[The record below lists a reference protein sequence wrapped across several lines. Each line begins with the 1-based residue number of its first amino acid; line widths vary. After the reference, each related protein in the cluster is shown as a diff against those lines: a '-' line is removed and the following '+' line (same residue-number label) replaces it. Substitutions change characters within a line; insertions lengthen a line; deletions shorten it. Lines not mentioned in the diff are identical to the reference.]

1 MGESP
6 CDSRQTRSPISPKRY
21 KEHVRTIGAEFRD
34 MNEPIRRLIIHKVV
48 LNNFKSYGG
57 ETTIGP
63 FHKRFTSIVGPNGSG
78 KSNVIDAMLFVFG
91 FRAKQIRF
99 DKLSEL
105 IHNSK
110 YYMVKNNGKP
120 LQSMKVS
127 IHFVEILDHDPD
139 SDDYDIIEGSGMV
152 ISREVSSD
160 NTSKYRLN
168 GTVCTQKQISNAL
181 KSYGMDLY
189 NNRFLILQGE
199 VEQIS
204 QMKPKATKPDEEGLL
219 EYLEDIIGTN
229 QYLEQINQAFEKYE
243 ELQEQYQQFFNR
255 TMVTQNEIQDML
267 PGKEEAD
274 LYLSK
279 ENLFHRYSYLLIKN
293 ELNGLKGDMDKLLDE
308 VESIKENLKAHNEEI
323 STVLEQKNEMVKNLN
338 KMESEM
344 RKLTGKQKEYGE
356 EFKKFCNKDE
366 DLRMQLLHEVKKVEE
381 KTKLIRSLTTKI
393 PELENKSKIK
403 LDESDQLK
411 KKIPKLQEDLEMAE
425 KELEETKRSLASE
438 TSELMQKLQ
447 VYEKELA
454 PVQEKYDAL
463 KNELELIETNLQ
475 LIDKSVEEDKTRKM
489 SLETDLSSTRIT
501 LQSNKENLK
510 SLRGKIDGCEQKSK
524 RILSDLIQVEKQIS
538 ETNTNLINARVTYES
553 AKNEVGQNKFYS
565 NIHDF
570 VKKLSKSDAKI
581 HGQFGDLVRVDEM
594 FEKCFLA
601 ICGAYLE
608 VFVVETPE
616 VATKIFNQLR
626 QNNLGK
632 VTCIAVSIIAS
643 NINKDSDV
651 GRYGY
656 LSKYVY
662 PNTNDERAE
671 KVVKCIHHYTRDV
684 IVVENIDE
692 ADEMARRTNKRVV
705 TLNGEVIE
713 KDGRITGGGLSK
725 NLNKFKQSKKYNK
738 DDITSIYNKMEEY
751 ERELKE
757 LKSLQSRL
765 NIEKDQNELQIRE
778 LNFSLDATKRKI
790 NSDEDYLRELETSLA
805 SLNKNLQNRDNAS
818 ELKKLKDKHHEIEKM
833 KAEVYKHLSERK
845 QNVDRCLNQ
854 VENVGGGALA
864 ASKAKVA
871 TCESNLAH
879 LRKVIED
886 LRDQYAVLAGESQ
899 KYSRDLTRLETDIQQ
914 HKMREKNLE
923 NQLDQLEEEASKIN
937 EQLIEVNNQLG
948 EMNGKHSELNENIQK
963 MSAQIKEHDMLV
975 LSLRNK
981 QNACEK
987 SISGLKNLVKQK
999 TDKLNESR
1007 KLYNSSSLTL
1017 RQSSEFTELYNQ
1029 TMKMDTLSIQPLT
1042 NQDST
1047 ESSDQRM
1054 DEDDR
1059 SGEAIDVI
1067 ENKKNNKDTDIDE
1080 IDGSNMD
1087 NGNID
1092 ANDAMSTD
1100 DSLSVADNRSELLSF
1115 DKLDS
1120 DGDKVVDNK
1129 ELVVKKE
1136 KVDDIDEFLGDVNSL
1151 NHKIQS
1157 LKNQLTNVPNLSIIE
1172 SFIEKVNDFSKK
1184 KQKLLQLQNQ
1194 RDEAK
1199 LLHEN
1204 LSFKRKSEFLF
1215 NFEIIANKLKEI
1227 YQMITLGGDAELE
1240 LVDATEPFTEGVLF
1254 SVRPVK
1260 KSWKQI
1266 YNLSGGEK
1274 TLSSLALVFAL
1285 HHYKPNPVYFM
1296 DEIDA
1301 ALDFRNVSIIAQS
1314 IKERTK
1320 DAQFIIIS
1328 LRNQMFEMCNKM
1340 VGIYKTFD
1348 VTKSIPI
1355 NPLMYQNKD
1364 ENIKS

>member
-6 CDSRQTRSPISPKRY
+6 SDSRQGRSPASHKRY

-120 LQSMKVS
+120 LQSMKV
-127 IHFVEILDHDPD
+127 E
-139 SDDYDIIEGSGMV
+139 MV

-274 LYLSK
+274 SYLSK
-279 ENLFHRYSYLLIKN
+279 ENLFHRYSYLLVKN
-293 ELNGLKGDMDKLLDE
+293 ELNDLKGDMDKMVEE
-308 VESIKENLKAHNEEI
+308 VESIKENLKTHNEEI
-323 STVLEQKNEMVKNLN
+323 ATVLEQKNEITKNLN
-338 KMESEM
+338 KMESEI

-356 EFKKFCNKDE
+356 EFKKLCNKDE

-393 PELENKSKIK
+393 PELENKS
-403 LDESDQLK
+403 
-411 KKIPKLQEDLEMAE
+411 

-475 LIDKSVEEDKTRKM
+475 LIDKSVDEDKTRKM

-501 LQSNKENLK
+501 LQSNTENLK
-510 SLRGKIDGCEQKSK
+510 SLRGKIEGCEQKSK
-524 RILSDLIQVEKQIS
+524 RILSDLMEVEKQIS
-538 ETNTNLINARVTYES
+538 EKNTSLINARVTYES
-553 AKNEVGQNKFYS
+553 AKNEVGQNKFHS

-570 VKKLSKSDAKI
+570 VKRLSKSDGNI

-632 VTCIAVSIIAS
+632 VTCIAVSIITS
-643 NINKDSDV
+643 STNKDSDV

-662 PNTNDERAE
+662 PNTNDEKAE
-671 KVVKCIHHYTRDV
+671 KVIKCIHHYTRDV

-725 NLNKFKQSKKYNK
+725 NLNKFKQSKQYNK
-738 DDITSIYNKMEEY
+738 EDINSIYNKMEEY

-757 LKSLQSRL
+757 LKNRQSRL

-790 NSDEDYLRELETSLA
+790 NSDEEYLKELEASLA
-805 SLNKNLQNRDNAS
+805 SLNKNLQNEDNAS
-818 ELKKLKDKHHEIEKM
+818 ELRHLKNKYYETERRKG
-833 KAEVYKHLSERK
+833 EVYKQLSERK
-845 QNVDRCLNQ
+845 EKVDRCLKQ

-871 TCESNLAH
+871 HCEANLAQ

-886 LRDQYAVLAGESQ
+886 LRDEYAVLAGESQ

-914 HKMREKNLE
+914 HKIREKNLE

-937 EQLIEVNNQLG
+937 QELIEVNNQLN
-948 EMNGKHSELNENIQK
+948 EMNAKHSELNENLQK

-975 LSLRNK
+975 LNLRNK
-981 QNACEK
+981 QNASEK
-987 SISGLKNLVKQK
+987 SISALKNLVKQK
-999 TDKLNESR
+999 TDKLHESR
-1007 KLYNSSSLTL
+1007 KLYNSSSKTL
-1017 RQSSEFTELYNQ
+1017 RQSGEANELYNQ
-1029 TMKMDTLSIQPLT
+1029 TMKMDTLSIQPASI
-1042 NQDST
+1042 QDST
-1047 ESSDQRM
+1047 ENLEQRM
-1054 DEDDR
+1054 DEDDD
-1059 SGEAIDVI
+1059 SGEATGIG
-1067 ENKKNNKDTDIDE
+1067 ENKENKDVEMSE
-1080 IDGSNMD
+1080 IDGPNLVH
-1087 NGNID
+1087 GHLD

-1100 DSLSVADNRSELLSF
+1100 DSLS
-1115 DKLDS
+1115 
-1120 DGDKVVDNK
+1120 
-1129 ELVVKKE
+1129 KE
-1136 KVDDIDEFLGDVNSL
+1136 KADDIDEFPGDVHGL

-1157 LKNQLTNVPNLSIIE
+1157 LKNQLANVPNLSIID
-1172 SFIEKVNDFSKK
+1172 SFIEKVNEFSKK

-1355 NPLMYQNKD
+1355 NPLMYQNKE